1 MQARSRIEV
10 LRVVNVR
17 ACARN
22 AKNYS
27 RYSRDEQGLIKLDR
41 YAPSRL
47 IMADE
52 DVMQNDRLVSDNIIA
67 LTCISLYRCRTI
79 QDLQRANNDT
89 ASIDD
94 SSHR

>member
-1 MQARSRIEV
+1 LQARSRIEV
-10 LRVVNVR
+10 LRAVNAR

-27 RYSRDEQGLIKLDR
+27 RYSRGEQGLIKLDR

-52 DVMQNDRLVSDNIIA
+52 DVMQNDRLVSDNMIA
-67 LTCISLYRCRTI
+67 LTCISLYRCRTV
-79 QDLQRANNDT
+79 QDLQGANNDT

-94 SSHR
+94 SPHR